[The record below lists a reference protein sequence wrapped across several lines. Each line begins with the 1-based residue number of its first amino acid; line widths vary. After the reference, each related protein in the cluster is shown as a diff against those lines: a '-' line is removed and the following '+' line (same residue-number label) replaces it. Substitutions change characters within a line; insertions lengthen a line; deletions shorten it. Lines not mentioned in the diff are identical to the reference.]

1 MRCNSFPFLF
11 VSSEVYW
18 RLCNVRSTDR
28 VMTLQIPRCPSVY
41 LVPIV
46 FSQALLSACRGE
58 TQRRSNKEQS
68 LFKKYYTL
76 VPSSLSGF
84 RLWMIAKETQR
95 EEQGAKKRDLKGKEL
110 RIWHFSPA
118 SLCLSSLFFFSFFF
132 LPYARYGK
140 SDRMAKQPG
149 RLVLTGKEVW
159 GGSGK
164 VKLYSI

>member
-1 MRCNSFPFLF
+1 
-11 VSSEVYW
+11 
-18 RLCNVRSTDR
+18 
-28 VMTLQIPRCPSVY
+28 MTLQIPRCPSVY

-110 RIWHFSPA
+110 RI
-118 SLCLSSLFFFSFFF
+118 
-132 LPYARYGK
+132 
-140 SDRMAKQPG
+140 
-149 RLVLTGKEVW
+149 
-159 GGSGK
+159 
-164 VKLYSI
+164 